1 MKKNKRLEKV
11 FNNRY
16 GQPNLSNNNIYEIHY
31 ISVEAQNVKMI
42 EIRNKLKKWDEE
54 KSKIKKFIKDNI

>member
-16 GQPNLSNNNIYEIHY
+16 GQPNLINNNIYEIHY
-31 ISVEAQNVKMI
+31 VSVEVQNVKMI
-42 EIRNKLKKWDEE
+42 EIRNKLKKWDE
-54 KSKIKKFIKDNI
+54 

>member
-1 MKKNKRLEKV
+1 M

-31 ISVEAQNVKMI
+31 ISVEVQNVKMI